1 MVIGAALVFNLV
13 TSLLVYHPDGKLF
26 NQHPMT
32 VTEWV
37 CDIIAIIGCFT
48 GFVMMLFDANRD
60 TKDKI
65 KEAFLEANE
74 ELKRTK
80 IGPLKQQET
89 KRVFLRLSQNRVALY
104 YFIS

>member
-1 MVIGAALVFNLV
+1 MNKILKKYRSIVVIGTALVFNLV
-13 TSLLVYHPDGKLF
+13 SSLLVYHPDGKLF
-26 NQHPMT
+26 NIHPMT
-32 VTEWV
+32 ITEWV

-74 ELKRTK
+74 ELKKGKDRAFEVT
-80 IGPLKQQET
+80 
-89 KRVFLRLSQNRVALY
+89 RD
-104 YFIS
+104 

>member
-13 TSLLVYHPDGKLF
+13 TSLLVWHPASKTF
-26 NQHPMT
+26 NITPMT

-37 CDIIAIIGCFT
+37 CDIIAVIGCSV
-48 GFVMMLFDANRD
+48 GFAMMLFDANKD

-74 ELKRTK
+74 ELKRDK
-80 IGPLKQQET
+80 D
-89 KRVFLRLSQNRVALY
+89 RVFEATRD
-104 YFIS
+104 